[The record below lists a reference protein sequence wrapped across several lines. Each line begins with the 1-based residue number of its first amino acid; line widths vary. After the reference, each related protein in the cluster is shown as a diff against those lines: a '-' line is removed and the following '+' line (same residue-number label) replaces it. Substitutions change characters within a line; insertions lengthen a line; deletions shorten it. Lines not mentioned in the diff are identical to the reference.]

1 MNALSYRYKYQ
12 YIVLLYLYLYLL
24 GFSRL
29 IHEFSNKDVTAEHV
43 ILAQAILAGTAQGD
57 KSKAQRFMTF
67 VNEIPDA
74 PTVQSLIPNFSQ
86 FMKRFKAS

>member
-1 MNALSYRYKYQ
+1 MNTIIYRYKHQ
-12 YIVLLYLYLYLL
+12 YIVLLHLYLYLL
-24 GFSRL
+24 GFSLL

-57 KSKAQRFMTF
+57 KSKAQRFMIF

-74 PTVQSLIPNFSQ
+74 PTVRDLIPRFSQ
-86 FMKRFKAS
+86 FMKRFKVS

>member
-1 MNALSYRYKYQ
+1 M
-12 YIVLLYLYLYLL
+12 
-24 GFSRL
+24 L

-57 KSKAQRFMTF
+57 KNKAQRFMTF

-74 PTVQSLIPNFSQ
+74 PIVPSLIPRLRKFI
-86 FMKRFKAS
+86 KRFKAN